1 MAFCSACQIDVPSGK
16 FCTTCGRQLLDN
28 PTTSSDKVSTPSA
41 ATGNN
46 NLAMW
51 AHLAPLLAA
60 TVGSVLGLV
69 ALLWLPGLLIRNSAK
84 TDFERRHATE
94 SLNFQL
100 SLLVYIAAGLVVG
113 IATIGVGFLLIA
125 PAAGCIAIAAIVF
138 MIIGTVSAAGG
149 KEYSYPLSIRFI
161 K

>member
-1 MAFCSACQIDVPSGK
+1 MAFCSACQIEVASGK
-16 FCTTCGRQLLDN
+16 FCTTCGRQLVDN
-28 PTTSSDKVSTPSA
+28 PTTNSDQVSTPSA
-41 ATGNN
+41 VTGNN

-60 TVGSVLGLV
+60 TVGSFLGLV
-69 ALLWLPGLLIRNSAK
+69 ALLWLPGLLIRNGAK

-100 SLLVYIAAGLVVG
+100 SLLIYIAAGFVVG

-125 PAAGCIAIAAIVF
+125 PAALCIAIAAIVF
-138 MIIGTVSAAGG
+138 MIIATVSAAGG
-149 KEYSYPLSIRFI
+149 KEYRYPLSIRFV

>member
-1 MAFCSACQIDVPSGK
+1 MAFCSACQIEVASGK
-16 FCTTCGRQLLDN
+16 FCTTCGRQLVDN
-28 PTTSSDKVSTPSA
+28 PTTSSDQVSTPSA
-41 ATGNN
+41 VTGNN

-60 TVGSVLGLV
+60 TVGSFLGLV
-69 ALLWLPGLLIRNSAK
+69 ALLWLPGLLIRNGAK

-100 SLLVYIAAGLVVG
+100 SLLIYIATGFVVG

-125 PAAGCIAIAAIVF
+125 PAALCIAIAAIVF
-138 MIIGTVSAAGG
+138 MIIATVSAAGG
-149 KEYSYPLSIRFI
+149 KEYRYPLSIRFV

>member
-1 MAFCSACQIDVPSGK
+1 LV
-16 FCTTCGRQLLDN
+16 DN
-28 PTTSSDKVSTPSA
+28 PTTSSDQVSTPA
-41 ATGNN
+41 VVTGNN

-51 AHLAPLLAA
+51 AHLAPLLGM
-60 TVGSVLGLV
+60 TVGSFLGLV

-100 SLLVYIAAGLVVG
+100 SLLVYVAAGFVVG
-113 IATIGVGFLLIA
+113 IATIGFGFLLLA
-125 PAAGCIAIAAIVF
+125 PAGACLLISAIVF

-149 KEYSYPLSIRFI
+149 KEYRYPLSIRFI